1 VREEIERFEWS
12 RSLFLSGIRNARQ
25 AVFRRP
31 LVACPSFTATV
42 FERSMAF
49 VLERFQKEKQVSKTD

>member
-1 VREEIERFEWS
+1 MAFRRHVREFFGA
-12 RSLFLSGIRNARQ
+12 L
-25 AVFRRP
+25 